1 MKRDKH
7 INRSFL
13 KQFVVRFVLMIM
25 LPILCA
31 WWMYEMVLKFYYA
44 ENNLATQ
51 QINMENSLSLLE
63 SSLDATSNA
72 FVALKGNQEIL
83 YYIQYQPN
91 KYNMTYGTFKRVN
104 SFCNELKTMTP
115 YLSELKIYCDSPLPI
130 HAGPFHKLELLE
142 LEEDFREQLENAGI
156 DDIIWKVGECENG
169 EFPAIYAYK
178 KLYNRDYLSLVGYIE
193 IQLSSQLLQDYF
205 NMVSSLSGDN
215 RSVLTLYHRD
225 KVIYSSESS
234 DFEHTLPAQQ
244 DSGYQVDFWKDRYYN
259 YLQIPGLDLEMVC
272 QGKITNVEVLPS
284 ANIPSILFSVTLV
297 LLLSLFLLFFSDIVL
312 LSRRITEFSSFIRHS
327 DPEKLT
333 GFAPEKKN
341 VQRADELDVLINTYN
356 TLIQEN
362 NSLISRIQKMELFTQ
377 NARYHALQGQIHPH
391 FIYGTLETIRMT
403 ALQNHDDDAASMIFS
418 LSALI
423 RYSIS
428 ISSKAVTLQDELE
441 IAGHYLKIQNI
452 RLNDRIDYRFEI
464 EEGLLQL
471 RFPSFI
477 LQPILEN
484 AVLYGISQTLDDC
497 SLTVKAVE
505 TSEQIVLSV
514 ANTGRLIT
522 RERLQEINDLLS
534 GEDMPE
540 SFKGKSN
547 GLALNNIKER
557 LAIFFDGRA
566 SVRLEVEDNC
576 TVTRIRID
584 KVEDSLVRK

>member
-1 MKRDKH
+1 MKKNKH

-31 WWMYEMVLKFYYA
+31 WWLYEMVLKFYYA

-83 YYIQYQPN
+83 YYIQYQPS

-104 SFCNELKTMTP
+104 SFCKELNMMTP
-115 YLSELKIYCDSPLPI
+115 YLSDLKIYCDSPLPI
-130 HAGPFHKLELLE
+130 YAGPFYKLEMLGM
-142 LEEDFREQLENAGI
+142 EEDLREQLENTGI
-156 DDIIWKVGECENG
+156 DDIIWKVGECESG

-178 KLYNRDYLSLVGYIE
+178 KLYSSNYLSLAGYIE
-193 IQLSSQLLQDYF
+193 IQLSSQLLRDYF
-205 NMVSSLSGDN
+205 DMVVSLSRDN
-215 RSVLTLYHRD
+215 QSVLTLYHSD
-225 KVIYSSESS
+225 EMIYSSEP
-234 DFEHTLPAQQ
+234 EMNEQVLPVQQ
-244 DSGYQVDFWKDRYYN
+244 DSGYQVNFWKNRYYN
-259 YLQIPGLDLEMVC
+259 YLQIPGLDLKLVC
-272 QGKITNVEVLPS
+272 SGRISDVDVLPS
-284 ANIPSILFSVTLV
+284 ANVPSILFSVV
-297 LLLSLFLLFFSDIVL
+297 LILLMALFMLFFYNIVL
-312 LSRRITEFSSFIRHS
+312 LSRRILDFSSFIRHS

-333 GFAPEKKN
+333 GYVPEKKN
-341 VQRADELDVLINTYN
+341 AQRKDELDVLIDTYN
-356 TLIQEN
+356 TLIREN
-362 NSLISRIQKMELFTQ
+362 NSLISRIQKIELFTQ

-403 ALQNHDDDAASMIFS
+403 ALQNKDEDAASMIFS

-428 ISSKAVTLQDELE
+428 ISTKAVTLQDELE

-452 RLNDRIDYRFEI
+452 RMNDRIAYQLQI
-464 EEGLLQL
+464 EEQLLQL
-471 RFPSFI
+471 QLPSFI

-505 TSEQIVLSV
+505 TPEQIILSV
-514 ANTGRLIT
+514 ANTGILIT
-522 RERLQEINDLLS
+522 RERLQEINSLLS
-534 GEDMPE
+534 GEASPDA
-540 SFKGKSN
+540 FKGKRN

-557 LAIFFDGRA
+557 LVIFFDGRA
-566 SVRLEVEDNC
+566 SVRLELEDNC
-576 TVTRIRID
+576 TVTRIRIN
-584 KVEDSLVRK
+584 KAED